1 MKKLINLMEE
11 VGAVNTTDYPNIDWE
26 GSASSDDINLSLLED
41 IDNAASAAGITVTI
55 GTANSGH
62 KNTTSSGNPSRHKTG
77 EAVDINRINGKGWNS
92 VADAKKNGIYDSIT
106 KFVNKLSNGYDYKI
120 NSESGNPKAVL
131 YFGFSDGKHE
141 DHIHVSNN
149 KGGSSTDNSSNSST
163 GGDDS
168 AEGAK
173 KFGQNFMVDM
183 ISKVAKPMFGLNE
196 GKQKRIINN
205 IDRIKQLLK

>member
-1 MKKLINLMEE
+1 MKKLIKLIED
-11 VGAVNTTDYPNIDWE
+11 VGPVKTSDYPNIKWE
-26 GSASSDDINLSLLED
+26 GSAASDEINSSLLED
-41 IDNAASAAGITVTI
+41 IDNAADAVGITVTI

-62 KNTTSSGNPSRHKTG
+62 RDTTSSGNPSRHKTG
-77 EAVDINRINGKGWNS
+77 EAIDINRINGKGWGS

-106 KFVNKLSNGYDYKI
+106 AFVNKLSNGYGYTI
-120 NSESGNPKAVL
+120 NRESGNDKSVL

-141 DHIHVSNN
+141 NHIHVSNN
-149 KGGSSTDNSSNSST
+149 VGSSSSSNDSSSS
-163 GGDDS
+163 GDEEDS

-173 KFGQNFMVDM
+173 KFGQNFMIDM

-196 GKQKRIINN
+196 SKQKRIIND